1 MSDYQSVRT
10 SMILVAVGDRVQA
23 YASVA
28 DLPPDLRRRLLEST
42 SGPETVTLLIA
53 DRAGREAVLRTIREK
68 TRRAP
73 AGGVARAWLRTWGA
87 ILLAGAAGLGV
98 WLLASHR

>member
-1 MSDYQSVRT
+1 MSDYQSVRK
-10 SMILVAVGDRVQA
+10 SMILIAVDGRVQA
-23 YASVA
+23 YPSVA
-28 DLPPDLRRRLLEST
+28 DLPPDLRQRLLEST

-68 TRRAP
+68 TGRAP
-73 AGGVARAWLRTWGA
+73 AGGVAYGWLRTWGA

>member
-1 MSDYQSVRT
+1 
-10 SMILVAVGDRVQA
+10 
-23 YASVA
+23 
-28 DLPPDLRRRLLEST
+28 LLDST

-68 TRRAP
+68 TGRAP
-73 AGGVARAWLRTWGA
+73 AGGAARAWLRTWGA

-98 WLLASHR
+98 WLLATYR